1 MTTLEYNEV
10 KERTY
15 IVYNNEPYE
24 IMESHVARTQ
34 QRKPQNQVKMKNLIN
49 GKVIPGT
56 FYASDK
62 VEEAEITKRQAKFIY
77 ANRGEFWFCDPNNP
91 KDRYTIDAGIIGTYA
106 RFLKGE
112 TIVDLLIF
120 ERDDEETIIG
130 LKLPIKMTFT
140 VKDAPPSIRGN
151 TSSGGGKLV
160 TLETGAQITT
170 PLFIETG
177 EKIIVNT
184 DTGEYVER
192 ESKK

>member
-1 MTTLEYNEV
+1 MATLEYNEV
-10 KERTY
+10 KERKY
-15 IVYNNEPYE
+15 IVFKDEPYE

-49 GKVIPGT
+49 GKVVPGT

-62 VEEAEITKRQAKFIY
+62 VEEAEIIKREAKFIY
-77 ANRGEFWFCDPNNP
+77 ANRGEFWFCDPSDP
-91 KDRYTIDAGIIGTYA
+91 KNRYTIEDRIIGTNA
-106 RFLKGE
+106 RFLKGD

-120 ERDDEETIIG
+120 EYNEEETIIG
-130 LKLPIKMTFT
+130 LRLPIKMTFT

-170 PLFIETG
+170 PLFIEAG
-177 EKIIVNT
+177 ESIIVNT
-184 DTGEYVER
+184 ETGDYVER
-192 ESKK
+192 ASKK